1 MKYKVFLWVLLGCT
15 ITAAAQQPPVAAQ
28 VDSNVIK
35 TLFFAGLRDK
45 LSEDY
50 NKANENFT
58 KILAIDPNNSAVHY
72 EIAVL
77 NYRQNK
83 LFEAEMA
90 IKKATAVN
98 ANNIWYW
105 LLMAELYKRKG
116 DMEALVKVLNQ
127 MIRLSP
133 QTEAYYF
140 DRSNA
145 WLLAGKTEEAMKGYE
160 ELEKKFGSS
169 EALVHA
175 KQRITA
181 EKTQGSGAT
190 QQDNRQAEASLTP
203 DQSKLL
209 LAEKLYKQGDLNGA
223 LVQYKS
229 ILKNTDQIYAAWER
243 TLNIEIALGRY
254 KEALKTADDALGIY
268 PNQAVLYYHL
278 AIALQREARYAEAL
292 VNIRSALQLDEGN
305 GLYMELYGDVLYLKG
320 DKDLALQQWKKA
332 KATGMGS
339 EKLNKKIN
347 EQKYV
352 E

>member
-1 MKYKVFLWVLLGCT
+1 MVFLGCLLGCLNAA
-15 ITAAAQQPPVAAQ
+15 TAQPPATVGQ
-28 VDSNVIK
+28 VDSNAIK

-50 NKANENFT
+50 NKANESFT
-58 KILAIDPNNSAVHY
+58 KILALDPNNAAVHY

-90 IKKATAVN
+90 IKKATAAN
-98 ANNIWYW
+98 GNNIWYW
-105 LLMAELYKRKG
+105 MLMAELYKRKG

-127 MIRLSP
+127 LIRLSP

-169 EALVHA
+169 EALLHA

-181 EKTQGSGAT
+181 EKAQGNDTAG
-190 QQDNRQAEASLTP
+190 QDNRQAEASLTP

-223 LVQYKS
+223 LIQYKT
-229 ILKNTDQIYAAWER
+229 ILKNTDQIYTAWER
-243 TLNIEIALGRY
+243 TLHIEIALGQY
-254 KEALKTADDALGIY
+254 KEALKTADDALALY
-268 PNQAVLYYHL
+268 PNQAILYYQL
-278 AIALQREARYAEAL
+278 ALALQHESRYTEAL
-292 VNIRSALQLDEGN
+292 SNIKSALQLDEGN
-305 GLYMELYGDVLYLKG
+305 GLYMELQGDILYLKG
-320 DKDLALQQWKKA
+320 DKEAALQQWKKA
-332 KATGMGS
+332 KAAGNTS
-339 EKLNKKIN
+339 EKLNRKIN
-347 EQKYV
+347 GQKYV